1 MNAESFDPAAAD
13 AAPDIGNDLKGT
25 SKEMNVEVTQVS
37 KKLRRHLNF
46 TQVSVNFHQFIVTV
60 IRSGFGVLWVHKWE

>member
-25 SKEMNVEVTQVS
+25 SKEMNVEVTQ
-37 KKLRRHLNF
+37 
-46 TQVSVNFHQFIVTV
+46 FIVTV